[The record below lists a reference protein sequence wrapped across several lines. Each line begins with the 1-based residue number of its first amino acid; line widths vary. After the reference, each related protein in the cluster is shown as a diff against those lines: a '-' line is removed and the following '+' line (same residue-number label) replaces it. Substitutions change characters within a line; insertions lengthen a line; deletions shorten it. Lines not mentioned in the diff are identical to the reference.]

1 MIDEKLIEHLKLMNL
16 TEYESRTYLALV
28 AKGTA
33 TVKEIRELAQ
43 IPYSREYDVLESL
56 ERRGYVVVQP
66 GRPRKYRAV
75 DPREVLS
82 KELEL
87 RVKAVEELI
96 KKLTPLYQ
104 RHTEE
109 VSFDEVIWMLKGKDN
124 IHDRLIS
131 MLENAEREVLI
142 VGMKPVTTRAIARA
156 LENAKKRGVRIRA
169 LGEFG
174 KGTVELFEKIGVEY
188 RHYPHDHSRFVVVD
202 ERELILASD
211 DPANYV
217 FALYNRNPGC
227 IKLYRNYFHHIWEE
241 SPAQDLRRGDEIQK
255 YGENKHL
262 TTGETP
268 GGV

>member
-1 MIDEKLIEHLKLMNL
+1 MIDEKLIENLKLMNL

-43 IPYSREYDVLESL
+43 IPYSREYDILENL

-66 GRPRKYRAV
+66 GRPRRYRAV
-75 DPREVLS
+75 DPREILS

-87 RVKAVEELI
+87 RAKAVEELI

-104 RHTEE
+104 KHMDE
-109 VSFDEVIWMLKGKDN
+109 VSFDEVIWMLKGREN

-131 MLENAEREVLI
+131 MLESAEREVLI
-142 VGMKPVTTRAIARA
+142 VGIKPVTTRAIARA
-156 LENAKKRGVRIRA
+156 LENAKKRGVSIKA
-169 LGEFG
+169 LGEFSR
-174 KGTVELFEKIGVEY
+174 GTMEIFNKIGVEY
-188 RHYPHDHSRFVVVD
+188 KHYPHDHSRFVVVD
-202 ERELILASD
+202 EKELILASD

-227 IKLYRNYFHHIWEE
+227 IKLYRNYFHHVWEE
-241 SPAQDLRRGDEIQK
+241 TPAQDLKPGREIHK
-255 YGENKHL
+255 YGKDKHL
-262 TTGETP
+262 TTRETS
-268 GGV
+268 

>member
-1 MIDEKLIEHLKLMNL
+1 MLDERLIENLKLMNL

-28 AKGTA
+28 VKGTA

-43 IPYSREYDVLESL
+43 IPYSREYDILENL
-56 ERRGYVVVQP
+56 EQRGYVVVQP
-66 GRPRKYRAV
+66 GRPRRYRAV
-75 DPREVLS
+75 DPREILS
-82 KELEL
+82 KELKL

-96 KKLTPLYQ
+96 AKLTPLYQ
-104 RHTEE
+104 KHMNE
-109 VSFDEVIWMLKGKDN
+109 VSFDEVIWMLKGRDN

-131 MLENAEREVLI
+131 MLESAKKEVLI
-142 VGMKPVTTRAIARA
+142 VGIKPVTSEAIARA
-156 LENAKKRGVRIRA
+156 LEEAKRRGVSIKA

-174 KGTVELFEKIGVEY
+174 KNTTELFERIGVEY
-188 RHYPHDHSRFVVVD
+188 RMYPHDHSRFVVVD
-202 ERELILASD
+202 ERELILASE

-241 SPAQDLRRGDEIQK
+241 TPAQDLKPQGEIHK

-262 TTGETP
+262 TTGKTS
-268 GGV
+268 GRV